1 MRTTT
6 QLRELLASP
15 GIVPAPGAYDC
26 LSAAVIERAGFPV
39 VYMTG
44 AGTSISRTGY
54 PDIGLTTMSEMV
66 ANAAAIARTV
76 SVPVIADADTGYG
89 DVLQVQRTVREYERA
104 GVAGIHIED
113 QESPKRCGHLDD
125 KRVVPQEEMVRKLRA
140 ALDAREDDDF
150 TIIARCDALAVT
162 GWDDALRRCEAYV
175 NAGADVLFLEALQ
188 TREQAAY
195 VTARFDVPVL
205 YNYVETGKSPPAAGV
220 RAGGAGVQ
228 ARDIPHQ
235 RDACRAEDDDRPHA
249 RAARDRHDGAPRR
262 RPHGQHPGVL
272 RHCGA
277 VRHARARRGVRRVSV
292 GGGTITPGSDVAPW
306 VAVWGH
312 QTHVLFRAR
321 GPLRG

>member
-6 QLRELLASP
+6 RLRELLASP

-125 KRVVPQEEMVRKLRA
+125 KRVVPQEEMVRKLHA

-150 TIIARCDALAVT
+150 VVIARCDALAVT

-175 NAGADVLFLEALQ
+175 AAGADVLFLEAIQ
-188 TREQAAY
+188 TREQAMD
-195 VTARFDVPVL
+195 VTGRFDVPVL
-205 YNYVETGKSPPAAGV
+205 YNFVETGKSPLLPIAELEALGFKLVIFPISAMLAALRTMTDLMRELRETGTTAHLVADRMVSIQECFDTVGLSDMLALDATYAGSV
-220 RAGGAGVQ
+220 R
-228 ARDIPHQ
+228 
-235 RDACRAEDDDRPHA
+235 
-249 RAARDRHDGAPRR
+249 
-262 RPHGQHPGVL
+262 
-272 RHCGA
+272 
-277 VRHARARRGVRRVSV
+277 
-292 GGGTITPGSDVAPW
+292 
-306 VAVWGH
+306 
-312 QTHVLFRAR
+312 
-321 GPLRG
+321 

>member
-6 QLRELLASP
+6 RLRELLASP
-15 GIVPAPGAYDC
+15 GIVTAPGAYDC

-89 DVLQVQRTVREYERA
+89 DVLQVRRTIREYERA
-104 GVAGIHIED
+104 GVAGVHIED

-125 KRVVPQEEMVRKLRA
+125 KRVVPQEEMVRKLHA

-175 NAGADVLFLEALQ
+175 EAGADVLFLEAIQ
-188 TREQAAY
+188 TREQAMD
-195 VTARFDVPVL
+195 VTSRFDIPVL
-205 YNYVETGKSPPAAGV
+205 YNFVETGKSPLLPVPELEELGFKLVIFPISAMLAALRTMTDLMRELRETGTTAHAV
-220 RAGGAGVQ
+220 ADRMVSIQECFDTVGLTDMLELDAAYAG
-228 ARDIPHQ
+228 
-235 RDACRAEDDDRPHA
+235 
-249 RAARDRHDGAPRR
+249 
-262 RPHGQHPGVL
+262 
-272 RHCGA
+272 
-277 VRHARARRGVRRVSV
+277 
-292 GGGTITPGSDVAPW
+292 
-306 VAVWGH
+306 
-312 QTHVLFRAR
+312 
-321 GPLRG
+321 

>member
-6 QLRELLASP
+6 RLRELLASP

-89 DVLQVQRTVREYERA
+89 DVLQVRRTVREYERA

-125 KRVVPQEEMVRKLRA
+125 KRVVPQEEMVRKLQA

-150 TIIARCDALAVT
+150 VVIARCDALAVT

-175 NAGADVLFLEALQ
+175 EAGADVLFLEAIQ
-188 TREQAAY
+188 TREQAMD
-195 VTARFDVPVL
+195 VTGRFDVPVL
-205 YNYVETGKSPPAAGV
+205 YNYVETGKSPLLPVAELEALGFKLVIFPISAMLAALRTMTDLMRELRETGTTAHLV
-220 RAGGAGVQ
+220 ADRMVSIQECFDTVGLSDMLALDASYAGST
-228 ARDIPHQ
+228 R
-235 RDACRAEDDDRPHA
+235 
-249 RAARDRHDGAPRR
+249 
-262 RPHGQHPGVL
+262 
-272 RHCGA
+272 
-277 VRHARARRGVRRVSV
+277 
-292 GGGTITPGSDVAPW
+292 
-306 VAVWGH
+306 
-312 QTHVLFRAR
+312 
-321 GPLRG
+321 

>member
-6 QLRELLASP
+6 RLRELLASP

-89 DVLQVQRTVREYERA
+89 DVLQVRRTIREYERA
-104 GVAGIHIED
+104 GVAGVHIED

-125 KRVVPQEEMVRKLRA
+125 KRVVPQEEMVRKLHA

-175 NAGADVLFLEALQ
+175 EAGADVLFLEALQ
-188 TREQAAY
+188 TPEQAAD
-195 VTARFDVPVL
+195 VTSRFDVPVL
-205 YNYVETGKSPPAAGV
+205 YNFVETGKSPLLPVSELEALGFKLVIFPISAMLAALKTMSDLMRELRETGTTAHAV
-220 RAGGAGVQ
+220 ADRMVSIHECFDTMGLSDMLALDASYAG
-228 ARDIPHQ
+228 
-235 RDACRAEDDDRPHA
+235 
-249 RAARDRHDGAPRR
+249 
-262 RPHGQHPGVL
+262 
-272 RHCGA
+272 
-277 VRHARARRGVRRVSV
+277 
-292 GGGTITPGSDVAPW
+292 
-306 VAVWGH
+306 
-312 QTHVLFRAR
+312 
-321 GPLRG
+321 

>member
-6 QLRELLASP
+6 RLRELLAAP

-89 DVLQVQRTVREYERA
+89 DVLQVRRTVREYERA

-125 KRVVPQEEMVRKLRA
+125 KRVVPPEEMVRKLHA

-175 NAGADVLFLEALQ
+175 EAGADVLFLEALQ
-188 TREQAAY
+188 TQEQAAY
-195 VTARFDVPVL
+195 VTGRFDVPVL
-205 YNYVETGKSPPAAGV
+205 YNYVETGKSPLLPVSELEALGFKLVIFPISAMLAALRTMSDLMRELRETGTTAHLV
-220 RAGGAGVQ
+220 ADRMVSIQECFDTVGLSDMLELDAAYAG
-228 ARDIPHQ
+228 
-235 RDACRAEDDDRPHA
+235 
-249 RAARDRHDGAPRR
+249 
-262 RPHGQHPGVL
+262 
-272 RHCGA
+272 
-277 VRHARARRGVRRVSV
+277 
-292 GGGTITPGSDVAPW
+292 
-306 VAVWGH
+306 
-312 QTHVLFRAR
+312 
-321 GPLRG
+321 

>member
-1 MRTTT
+1 MRATTR
-6 QLRELLASP
+6 LRELLAAP

-89 DVLQVQRTVREYERA
+89 DVLQVRRTVREYERA

-125 KRVVPQEEMVRKLRA
+125 KRVVPAEEMVRKLHA

-175 NAGADVLFLEALQ
+175 EAGADVLFLEALQ
-188 TREQAAY
+188 TREQAMD
-195 VTARFDVPVL
+195 VTGRFDVPVL
-205 YNYVETGKSPPAAGV
+205 YNFVETGKSPLLPVAELEALGFKLVIFPISAMLAALRTMTDLMRELRETGTTAHLVADRMVSIQECFDTVGLSDMLALDAAYAGSV
-220 RAGGAGVQ
+220 R
-228 ARDIPHQ
+228 
-235 RDACRAEDDDRPHA
+235 
-249 RAARDRHDGAPRR
+249 
-262 RPHGQHPGVL
+262 
-272 RHCGA
+272 
-277 VRHARARRGVRRVSV
+277 
-292 GGGTITPGSDVAPW
+292 
-306 VAVWGH
+306 
-312 QTHVLFRAR
+312 
-321 GPLRG
+321 

>member
-6 QLRELLASP
+6 RLRELLAAP

-125 KRVVPQEEMVRKLRA
+125 NRVVPAEEMVRKLHA

-162 GWDDALRRCEAYV
+162 GWDDALRRCEACV
-175 NAGADVLFLEALQ
+175 EAGADVLFLEALQ
-188 TREQAAY
+188 TREQAVD

-205 YNYVETGKSPPAAGV
+205 YNYVETGKSPLLPVSELEALGFKLVIFPISAMLAALRTMTDLMRELRETGTTAHLV
-220 RAGGAGVQ
+220 ADRMVSIQECFDTVGLSDMLALDAAYAG
-228 ARDIPHQ
+228 
-235 RDACRAEDDDRPHA
+235 
-249 RAARDRHDGAPRR
+249 
-262 RPHGQHPGVL
+262 
-272 RHCGA
+272 
-277 VRHARARRGVRRVSV
+277 
-292 GGGTITPGSDVAPW
+292 
-306 VAVWGH
+306 
-312 QTHVLFRAR
+312 
-321 GPLRG
+321 

>member
-6 QLRELLASP
+6 RLRELLAAP

-125 KRVVPQEEMVRKLRA
+125 KRVVPAEEMVRKLHA

-175 NAGADVLFLEALQ
+175 EAGADVLFLEALQ
-188 TREQAAY
+188 TREQAVD

-205 YNYVETGKSPPAAGV
+205 YNYVETGKSPLLPVSELEALGFKLVIFPISAMLAALRTMTDLMRELRETGTTAHLV
-220 RAGGAGVQ
+220 ADRMVSIQECFDTVGMSEMLALDAAYAG
-228 ARDIPHQ
+228 
-235 RDACRAEDDDRPHA
+235 
-249 RAARDRHDGAPRR
+249 
-262 RPHGQHPGVL
+262 
-272 RHCGA
+272 
-277 VRHARARRGVRRVSV
+277 
-292 GGGTITPGSDVAPW
+292 
-306 VAVWGH
+306 
-312 QTHVLFRAR
+312 
-321 GPLRG
+321 

>member
-66 ANAAAIARTV
+66 ANAAAIAHTV

-89 DVLQVQRTVREYERA
+89 DVLQVRRTVREYERA

-125 KRVVPQEEMVRKLRA
+125 KRVVPQEEMVHKLHA

-205 YNYVETGKSPPAAGV
+205 YNYVETGKSPLLSVSELEELGFKLVIFPISAMLAALKTMTDLMRELQETGTTAHLV
-220 RAGGAGVQ
+220 ADRMVSIQECFDTVGLSDMLAL
-228 ARDIPHQ
+228 
-235 RDACRAEDDDRPHA
+235 DAAYAE
-249 RAARDRHDGAPRR
+249 
-262 RPHGQHPGVL
+262 
-272 RHCGA
+272 
-277 VRHARARRGVRRVSV
+277 
-292 GGGTITPGSDVAPW
+292 
-306 VAVWGH
+306 
-312 QTHVLFRAR
+312 
-321 GPLRG
+321 

>member
-6 QLRELLASP
+6 RLRELLAAP

-125 KRVVPQEEMVRKLRA
+125 KRVVPAEEMVRKLHA

-175 NAGADVLFLEALQ
+175 EAGADVLFLEALQ
-188 TREQAAY
+188 TREQAMD
-195 VTARFDVPVL
+195 VTGRFDVPVL
-205 YNYVETGKSPPAAGV
+205 YNYVETGKSPLLPVSELEALGFKLVIFPISAMLAALRTMTDLMRELRETGTTAHLIADRMV
-220 RAGGAGVQ
+220 SIQECFDTVGLSEMLALDAAYAG
-228 ARDIPHQ
+228 
-235 RDACRAEDDDRPHA
+235 
-249 RAARDRHDGAPRR
+249 
-262 RPHGQHPGVL
+262 
-272 RHCGA
+272 
-277 VRHARARRGVRRVSV
+277 
-292 GGGTITPGSDVAPW
+292 
-306 VAVWGH
+306 
-312 QTHVLFRAR
+312 
-321 GPLRG
+321 

>member
-1 MRTTT
+1 MAGPSPRQINIDEQDGQHGRPTTRTTT
-6 QLRELLASP
+6 RLRELLAAP

-89 DVLQVQRTVREYERA
+89 DVLQVQRTIREYERA

-125 KRVVPQEEMVRKLRA
+125 KRVVPQEEMVRKLHA

-188 TREQAAY
+188 TREQAMD
-195 VTARFDVPVL
+195 VTGRFDVPVL
-205 YNYVETGKSPPAAGV
+205 YNFVETGKSPLLPVSELEALGFKLVIFPISAMLAALRTMTDLMRELRETGTTAHV
-220 RAGGAGVQ
+220 VADRMVSIQECFETVGLSEMLALDAAYAG
-228 ARDIPHQ
+228 
-235 RDACRAEDDDRPHA
+235 
-249 RAARDRHDGAPRR
+249 
-262 RPHGQHPGVL
+262 
-272 RHCGA
+272 
-277 VRHARARRGVRRVSV
+277 
-292 GGGTITPGSDVAPW
+292 
-306 VAVWGH
+306 
-312 QTHVLFRAR
+312 
-321 GPLRG
+321 

>member
-6 QLRELLASP
+6 RLRELLASP

-125 KRVVPQEEMVRKLRA
+125 KRVVPQEEMVRKLHA

-175 NAGADVLFLEALQ
+175 EAGADVLFLEAIQ
-188 TREQAAY
+188 TREQALD
-195 VTARFDVPVL
+195 VTGRFDVPVL
-205 YNYVETGKSPPAAGV
+205 YNFVETGKSPLLPVAELEELGFKLVIFPISAMLAALKTMTDLMRELRDTGTTAHLV
-220 RAGGAGVQ
+220 ADRMVSIQECFDTVGLTDMLALDAEY
-228 ARDIPHQ
+228 AR
-235 RDACRAEDDDRPHA
+235 
-249 RAARDRHDGAPRR
+249 
-262 RPHGQHPGVL
+262 
-272 RHCGA
+272 
-277 VRHARARRGVRRVSV
+277 
-292 GGGTITPGSDVAPW
+292 
-306 VAVWGH
+306 
-312 QTHVLFRAR
+312 
-321 GPLRG
+321 

>member
-6 QLRELLASP
+6 RLRELLAEP

-89 DVLQVQRTVREYERA
+89 DVLQVRRTIREYERA
-104 GVAGIHIED
+104 GVAGVHIED

-125 KRVVPQEEMVRKLRA
+125 KRVVPQEEMVRKLHA

-175 NAGADVLFLEALQ
+175 DAGADVLFLEALQ
-188 TREQAAY
+188 TREQALD
-195 VTARFDVPVL
+195 VTSRFDVPVL
-205 YNYVETGKSPPAAGV
+205 YNFVETGKSPLLPVSELEELGFKLVIFPISAMLAALKTMTDLMRELRETGTTAHAVADRMVSIHECFDTMGLSDMLALDAEYAAPAG
-220 RAGGAGVQ
+220 
-228 ARDIPHQ
+228 
-235 RDACRAEDDDRPHA
+235 
-249 RAARDRHDGAPRR
+249 
-262 RPHGQHPGVL
+262 
-272 RHCGA
+272 
-277 VRHARARRGVRRVSV
+277 
-292 GGGTITPGSDVAPW
+292 
-306 VAVWGH
+306 
-312 QTHVLFRAR
+312 
-321 GPLRG
+321 

>member
-6 QLRELLASP
+6 RLRELLASP

-89 DVLQVQRTVREYERA
+89 DVLQVRRTIREYERA
-104 GVAGIHIED
+104 GVAGVHIED

-125 KRVVPQEEMVRKLRA
+125 KRVVPQEEMVRKLHA

-175 NAGADVLFLEALQ
+175 EAGADVLFLEAIQ
-188 TREQAAY
+188 TPEQAAD
-195 VTARFDVPVL
+195 VTSRFDVPVL
-205 YNYVETGKSPPAAGV
+205 YNFVETGKSPLLPVSELEALGFKLVIFPISAMLAALKTMSDLMRELRETGTTAHLV
-220 RAGGAGVQ
+220 ADRMVSIHECFDTMGLSDMLALDASYAG
-228 ARDIPHQ
+228 
-235 RDACRAEDDDRPHA
+235 
-249 RAARDRHDGAPRR
+249 
-262 RPHGQHPGVL
+262 
-272 RHCGA
+272 
-277 VRHARARRGVRRVSV
+277 
-292 GGGTITPGSDVAPW
+292 
-306 VAVWGH
+306 
-312 QTHVLFRAR
+312 
-321 GPLRG
+321 

>member
-6 QLRELLASP
+6 RLRELLAEP

-26 LSAAVIERAGFPV
+26 LSAAVVERAGFTV

-89 DVLQVQRTVREYERA
+89 DVLQVRRTIREYERA

-125 KRVVPQEEMVRKLRA
+125 KRVVPPEEMVRKLHA

-175 NAGADVLFLEALQ
+175 QAGADVLFLEALQ
-188 TREQAAY
+188 TREQAAD

-205 YNYVETGKSPPAAGV
+205 YNFVETGKSPLLPVSELEELGFKLVIFPISAMLAALKTMNDLMRELRDTGTTAHLV
-220 RAGGAGVQ
+220 ADRMVSIQECFDTVGLSDMLELDAAYAG
-228 ARDIPHQ
+228 
-235 RDACRAEDDDRPHA
+235 
-249 RAARDRHDGAPRR
+249 
-262 RPHGQHPGVL
+262 
-272 RHCGA
+272 
-277 VRHARARRGVRRVSV
+277 
-292 GGGTITPGSDVAPW
+292 
-306 VAVWGH
+306 
-312 QTHVLFRAR
+312 
-321 GPLRG
+321 

>member
-6 QLRELLASP
+6 RLRELLAAP

-125 KRVVPQEEMVRKLRA
+125 KRVVPAEEMVRKLHA

-175 NAGADVLFLEALQ
+175 EAGADVLFLEALQ
-188 TREQAAY
+188 TREQAMD
-195 VTARFDVPVL
+195 VTGRFDVPVL
-205 YNYVETGKSPPAAGV
+205 YNFVETGKSPLLPVSELEALGFKLVIFPISAMLAALRTMTDLMRELRETGTTAHLV
-220 RAGGAGVQ
+220 ADRMVSIQECFDTVGLSDMLALDAAYAG
-228 ARDIPHQ
+228 
-235 RDACRAEDDDRPHA
+235 
-249 RAARDRHDGAPRR
+249 
-262 RPHGQHPGVL
+262 
-272 RHCGA
+272 
-277 VRHARARRGVRRVSV
+277 
-292 GGGTITPGSDVAPW
+292 
-306 VAVWGH
+306 
-312 QTHVLFRAR
+312 
-321 GPLRG
+321 

>member
-6 QLRELLASP
+6 RLRELLAGP
-15 GIVPAPGAYDC
+15 GIVAAPGAYDC

-89 DVLQVQRTVREYERA
+89 DVLQVRRTVREYERA
-104 GVAGIHIED
+104 GVAGIHVED

-175 NAGADVLFLEALQ
+175 EAGADVLFLEAIQ
-188 TREQAAY
+188 TREQAAD
-195 VTARFDVPVL
+195 VTGRFDVPVL
-205 YNYVETGKSPPAAGV
+205 YNFVETGKSPLLPASELEELGFKLVIFPISAMLAALKTMTDLMRELRETGTTAHLAADRMVSIRECFDTVGLSEMLALDAAYAG
-220 RAGGAGVQ
+220 
-228 ARDIPHQ
+228 
-235 RDACRAEDDDRPHA
+235 
-249 RAARDRHDGAPRR
+249 
-262 RPHGQHPGVL
+262 
-272 RHCGA
+272 
-277 VRHARARRGVRRVSV
+277 
-292 GGGTITPGSDVAPW
+292 
-306 VAVWGH
+306 
-312 QTHVLFRAR
+312 
-321 GPLRG
+321 